1 VRVVSE
7 PERALTFLRPGFGLG
22 GRLAG
27 AAGFLLLEKVF
38 LNFFVDFESA
48 RTAEGLGAA
57 VRVAQHWGF
66 RFLTSFAVSTA
77 VFAYLRGGR
86 ELRELDMAARALPP
100 LRPRWLLAHLVLF
113 AALVPLSAS
122 LYGHAT
128 WLPFGAVAALWLLLA
143 LLAAAALVAALA
155 PRTLWQKAIRA
166 LGPVWGYALVAA
178 AGAALA
184 MGFSQGLWA
193 AMARVTFEAVYRLL
207 DALVPSL
214 EIDPANLVIDSGRFA
229 VSIDPVCSG
238 LEGMGLMLAF
248 GTVLLLLFRHEYIF
262 PRALLLIPA
271 GLLLSFALN
280 IARIAGLVLI
290 GDAGY
295 PEAAVY
301 GFHSQAGWI
310 TFNAAA
316 VGIAVVSLRSRWFSR
331 AAAERTTAV
340 TGENPTAVYLLPY
353 LAVILGVM
361 LSRTVS
367 SGFEG
372 AYGLRLLLAGAA
384 LGYSLPRL
392 HGVDWRF
399 SWRGGLA
406 GLGIF
411 LVWITAAHFI
421 LPGQGIPQPLAA
433 LSSVSRDLLVIGHIL
448 VSVGVI
454 PLAEELAF
462 RGYLMRRLQTTDFES
477 LSPRQAGTVAL
488 VASAVVYGLCQGTF
502 WLPGVIAGAVFG
514 LLYGRTGRLGEAVA
528 AHVTGNALIAVA
540 VLAGSRWQLW

>member
-1 VRVVSE
+1 MLSE
-7 PERALTFLRPGFGLG
+7 PERALAFLRPGFGLG

-27 AAGFLLLEKVF
+27 AAGLLLLEKVF
-38 LNFFVDFESA
+38 LNLFVDFESA
-48 RTAEGLGAA
+48 QTAQGLGAA

-66 RFLTSFAVSTA
+66 RFLTSFAVATA

-86 ELRELDMAARALPP
+86 ELRELDVAARALPP
-100 LRPRWLLAHLVLF
+100 VRPRWLLAHLVLF
-113 AALVPLSAS
+113 APLVPLSAS

-166 LGPVWGYALVAA
+166 LGPVWAYALVAA

-184 MGFSQGLWA
+184 MGFSQGLWTG
-193 AMARVTFEAVYRLL
+193 MASVTFEAVYRLL
-207 DALVPSL
+207 GALVPTL
-214 EIDPANLVIDSGRFA
+214 EIDPANRVIDSGRFA

-280 IARIAGLVLI
+280 VARIAGLVLI
-290 GDAGY
+290 GNAGY

-316 VGIAVVSLRSRWFSR
+316 VGIAVASMRSRWFSR
-331 AAAERTTAV
+331 AAAVRDTAV

-353 LAVILGVM
+353 LAVILAVM
-361 LSRTVS
+361 LSRAVS
-367 SGFEG
+367 GGFEG
-372 AYGLRLLLAGAA
+372 AVGLPLLLAGAA
-384 LGYSLPRL
+384 LGYSVPRL
-392 HGVDWRF
+392 RDVDWRV
-399 SWRGGLA
+399 SWRGGVA

-421 LPGQGIPQPLAA
+421 LPVQGTPQTLAA
-433 LSSVSRDLLVIGHIL
+433 LSSVSRDLWVIGHIL
-448 VSVGVI
+448 MSVAVI

-462 RGYLMRRLQTTDFES
+462 RGYLMRRLQSPDFES
-477 LSPRQAGTVAL
+477 LSPRQAGTVGLVGSAL
-488 VASAVVYGLCQGTF
+488 VYALCQGAF

-514 LLYGRTGRLGEAVA
+514 LLYRRTGRLGEAVG
-528 AHVTGNALIAVA
+528 AHVTGNALIGVA
-540 VLAGSRWQLW
+540 VLAGSQWQLW